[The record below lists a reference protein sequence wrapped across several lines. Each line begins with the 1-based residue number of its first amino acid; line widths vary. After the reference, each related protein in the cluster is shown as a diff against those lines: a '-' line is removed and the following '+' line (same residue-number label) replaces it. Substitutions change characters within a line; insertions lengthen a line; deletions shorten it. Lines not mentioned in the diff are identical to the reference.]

1 MTRTK
6 ACRSAYPYTRRR
18 ARPPRSPRRALND
31 DEGPHYDP
39 SGDVFGRITADL
51 EAGHE
56 EELRSER
63 AIALAGRA
71 VGCGWVQ
78 VDRRKRHLTGA
89 GAVVAWFYDFA
100 LAATMLA
107 ARSAMTRVGAS
118 VLPVVMLGITEA
130 SAIL

>member
-51 EAGHE
+51 EAGQE
-56 EELRSER
+56 EEWQDDPFFNAHLYYVPNEPLR
-63 AIALAGRA
+63 
-71 VGCGWVQ
+71 W
-78 VDRRKRHLTGA
+78 
-89 GAVVAWFYDFA
+89 
-100 LAATMLA
+100 LAAQSGVAGYKL
-107 ARSAMTRVGAS
+107 
-118 VLPVVMLGITEA
+118 TEG
-130 SAIL
+130 SGT